1 MSKVIENIEF
11 LIEGGINPETGIH
24 EEKLWQLHFV
34 DNSEPRIMGRSKVLE
49 YLTKGT
55 VPPKTVHSFKKWDL
69 TTTGGSRIRT
79 WVIVYDD
86 KSHVQLTN
94 KDFYSLVT
102 NGHKVEEEQNTK
114 KEHSSPP
121 QEYDSPRG
129 QVSAAIKQAQELS
142 KEPRSTTTEEEK
154 KEIDSFRSQIKE
166 ESKEES
172 FLKEIRK
179 DYYANPKSTGLTDIK

>member
-1 MSKVIENIEF
+1 MTKKINNIE
-11 LIEGGINPETGIH
+11 LLSDGGVNPTTNIH
-24 EEKLWQLHFV
+24 EEKLWKILF
-34 DNSEPRIMGRSKVLE
+34 DDADTRLLGRHQMIH
-49 YLTKGT
+49 YLSKGT
-55 VPPKTVHSFKKWDL
+55 VPAKTVHSFKKWDIK
-69 TTTGGSRIRT
+69 TTMGNQVRT

-114 KEHSSPP
+114 KEHGSPP

-129 QVSAAIKQAQELS
+129 PVAAAIKQAQELS

-154 KEIDSFRSQIKE
+154 KEIDSFREKVIENFKV
-166 ESKEES
+166 
-172 FLKEIRK
+172 
-179 DYYANPKSTGLTDIK
+179 D